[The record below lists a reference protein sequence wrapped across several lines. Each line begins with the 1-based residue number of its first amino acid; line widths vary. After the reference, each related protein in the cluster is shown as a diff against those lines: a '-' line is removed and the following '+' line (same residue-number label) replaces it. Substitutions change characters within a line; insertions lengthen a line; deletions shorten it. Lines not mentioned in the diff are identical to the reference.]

1 MGDVAII
8 GRTMSDFAFTSE
20 QDEAIKTVDRS
31 VIVSAAAGSGK
42 TAVLAERCVHL
53 VCDAPPPY
61 RCNIDE
67 LLVLTF
73 TNAAAAEMRG
83 RILDKLAQRVE
94 QASTDPRLRDQLN
107 RVSTAQISTI
117 HSFCTWM
124 LRRWFSEAE
133 IDPTA
138 ELLDE
143 KEQIVLRREVLDEL
157 FEAKYATL
165 AAESKSSSSF
175 AVGRLVDAVLE
186 PTGASTLGEGEST
199 PKLLKDSAEA
209 FHKLID
215 VYGLGDDSTIA
226 RFVLRLHNFL
236 ESITDPEQWLD
247 DAASTGESRPEE
259 YVLAV
264 IDLLSAELKRQKQ
277 YCTELAAEWRQAIPS
292 SDPYL
297 ERVHIYLAQLDEW
310 LSAISSA
317 GENNKTASIEH
328 NKCASSR
335 HILEQY
341 DNTITSIASF
351 EFKKIPPKYPGK
363 GDDPSGEETR
373 KKVYKHLR
381 EGLLQ
386 HHLQERLAANTSIEL
401 LANVRQTA
409 PFVKTIV
416 GIVREFMGRLRER
429 KRQLAV
435 MDFADLERIAYELLR
450 SKEDAEKPSPIATQ
464 LQERFA
470 HVLVDEFQD
479 INPLQRAILRLV
491 SRETDPQSAGNL
503 FVVGDVKQSIYRFR
517 QAEPALFLD
526 RWNEFHRRALANAS
540 PKSAGSAISL
550 QQNYRSRK
558 EIIDTVN
565 IIFRQLMRGATSA
578 IVYDDEAELR
588 MGKEWGESRPCQVE
602 LHLLEA
608 KATLPDADEES
619 ANLDSVEE
627 ATEGAALTDADQP
640 ARWQPIEREAYLI
653 GSQIREMQ
661 SKSFLVEA
669 GPLRLGDIAILLR
682 AKKINAR
689 LVANVLSKMGIPSAA
704 DESGSLFEARE
715 IRDALAGLQLLD
727 NLQQDIPLASVMR
740 SGLFGVIFSEDDLVE
755 IRHLDRGV
763 SFHEVVSQYA
773 RNGSDAG
780 LRERLQALLQRLDR
794 CRADF
799 QRKPLPDA
807 LASLY
812 DSHGYFAYLGGLPQG
827 SARQANLHALHDL
840 ARKHSSFRRQGLHR
854 FLAFLQAL
862 QDGETEL
869 SVASSSVGALDAVR
883 ITSIHGSKGLQ
894 FPVVFLAGMGTK
906 INFQDRNNRLIF
918 ERQSKIGLRAI
929 DTRRMVESP
938 SAAHMVAAAEI
949 ERTTREEEMRLLYVA
964 MTRAQ
969 EKLVLVGSQPH
980 VASIDVPPT
989 SKRTVTEFEITR
1001 AKSYLDWVVPILV
1014 EVNANLANTASESA
1028 VPFTIIKHDSAGI
1041 SEWRLGSEGA
1051 NDSEAIRKAVAN
1063 GDALPL
1069 ASAHISD
1076 GSLRRELRNRLSY
1089 VYPNLASTTQRA
1101 AMGASEFKGAFN
1113 FTQNTEA
1120 APERSRKSVS
1130 IHVDRSAAESRDT
1143 AATRG
1148 IVNHRVLQHL
1158 DFVVAADASGI
1169 DRELQRMQAA
1179 NLITTDEMGLVDRQ
1193 SIEWFISTPL
1203 AETLRRA
1210 DARYRREFTYI
1221 FKEKPGFLDRTI
1233 QDEDESVLVRGI
1245 IDGILESAAGL
1256 EIVDFKTDAIRA
1268 EEAEARAVQYN
1279 PQMQMYARAMTNIWK
1294 TPVITSHLVFLAARR
1309 IVSLSQHQLGVLDHA
1324 TPTL

>member
-8 GRTMSDFAFTSE
+8 AAAMSDFAFTSE

-42 TAVLAERCVHL
+42 TAVLAERCVYL

-73 TNAAAAEMRG
+73 TSAAAAEMRG

-107 RVSTAQISTI
+107 RVNTAQISTI

-157 FEAKYATL
+157 FESKYAAL
-165 AAESKSSSSF
+165 ASESNSTSSF

-186 PTGASTLGEGEST
+186 PTGASSLGDGESKSNF
-199 PKLLKDSAEA
+199 PKDSAEA
-209 FHKLID
+209 FHQLID

-226 RFVLRLHNFL
+226 RFVLRLHSFL
-236 ESITDPEQWLD
+236 ESITEPEQWLD
-247 DAASTGESRPEE
+247 EAVGAVESQPEE
-259 YVLAV
+259 YVLAA
-264 IDLLSAELKRQKQ
+264 IDLLRAELGWQMQ
-277 YCTELAAEWRQAIPS
+277 YCNELAAEWQQTIQS

-297 ERVHIYLAQLDEW
+297 QRLQLYGDQLEAW
-310 LSAISSA
+310 LTQLPKYHSAPI
-317 GENNKTASIEH
+317 SIEDAFRRFDEVRDGIGAFRFKNLPGGTSEKAKDSAH
-328 NKCASSR
+328 GANQNDVYEELKKTMIKGRLKDSLVVQSS
-335 HILEQY
+335 
-341 DNTITSIASF
+341 S
-351 EFKKIPPKYPGK
+351 
-363 GDDPSGEETR
+363 
-373 KKVYKHLR
+373 
-381 EGLLQ
+381 
-386 HHLQERLAANTSIEL
+386 EL
-401 LANVRQTA
+401 LASVRQTA

-416 GIVREFMGRLRER
+416 GIVREFMQRFRER

-464 LQERFA
+464 LHERFA
-470 HVLVDEFQD
+470 HVLLDEFQD
-479 INPLQRAILRLV
+479 INPLQRSILRLV
-491 SRETDPQSAGNL
+491 SREADPQSAGNL

-517 QAEPALFLD
+517 QAEPALFLN
-526 RWNEFHRRALANAS
+526 RWNEFHQSVVPANSRKS
-540 PKSAGSAISL
+540 PGSAISL
-550 QQNYRSRK
+550 QRNYRSRC

-565 IIFRQLMRGATSA
+565 IIFRQLMRGGTSA
-578 IVYDDEAELR
+578 IVYDDEADLR
-588 MGKEWGESRPCQVE
+588 LGKKWGESKGCQVE
-602 LHLLEA
+602 VHLLEA
-608 KATLPDADEES
+608 KATLPDTDEES
-619 ANLDSVEE
+619 SNVDSVEE

-682 AKKINAR
+682 AKRVNAR
-689 LVANVLSKMGIPSAA
+689 LIANVLSKMGIPSVA

-715 IRDALAGLQLLD
+715 IRDVLAGLQLLD
-727 NLQQDIPLASVMR
+727 NQRQDIPLASVMR

-755 IRHLDRGV
+755 IRHPDRTV
-763 SFHEVVSQYA
+763 SFHEVVNQYA
-773 RNGSDAG
+773 KSGLSTE
-780 LRERLQALLQRLDR
+780 LRERLKTLLQRLDR
-794 CRADF
+794 ARADF

-812 DSHGYFAYLGGLPQG
+812 DSFGYFAYLGGLPQG
-827 SARQANLHALHDL
+827 TSRQENLHALHDL

-869 SVASSSVGALDAVR
+869 SAATSSLGAQDAVR
-883 ITSIHGSKGLQ
+883 IISIHGSKGLQ

-938 SAAHMVAAAEI
+938 SAAHMLAAAEI

-980 VASIDVPPT
+980 IDSIDLSTTVNR
-989 SKRTVTEFEITR
+989 SVTEFEITR

-1014 EVNANLANTASESA
+1014 EAKASLAKTTHEDA
-1028 VPFTIIKHDSAGI
+1028 VPFTIAKHDSVEI
-1041 SEWRLGSEGA
+1041 SEWRLDSEGTR
-1051 NDSEAIRKAVAN
+1051 EGGEIRNAVAK
-1063 GDALPL
+1063 GDPLPL
-1069 ASAHISD
+1069 ANEHAND
-1076 GSLRRELRNRLSY
+1076 ESLRRELRNRLSY
-1089 VYPNLASTTQRA
+1089 VYPNLASTTQRS
-1101 AMGASEFKGAFN
+1101 AMGASEFKGAFD
-1113 FTQNTEA
+1113 FTQNPEA
-1120 APERSRKSVS
+1120 AAEGGRKSVS
-1130 IHVDRSAAESRDT
+1130 IHVDRPATESRDT

-1158 DFVVAADASGI
+1158 DFAAAFNSGGV
-1169 DRELQRMQAA
+1169 DRELQRMLAA
-1179 NLITTDEMGLVDRQ
+1179 KLINADESILVDRQ
-1193 SIEWFISTPL
+1193 SIEWFVSTPL

-1210 DARYRREFTYI
+1210 GERYRREFTYI
-1221 FKEKPGFLDRTI
+1221 FKERPGFLDRTI
-1233 QDEDESVLVRGI
+1233 HDEDESVLVRGI
-1245 IDGILESAAGL
+1245 IDGILESATGL

-1268 EEAEARAVQYN
+1268 EEAEARGAHYK

-1294 TPVITSHLVFLAARR
+1294 KPVTTCHLVFLAARR
-1309 IVSLSQHQLGVLDHA
+1309 IVSLSQDQLGVLDHA

>member
-8 GRTMSDFAFTSE
+8 AAAMSDFAFTSE

-42 TAVLAERCVHL
+42 TAVLAERCVYL

-73 TNAAAAEMRG
+73 TSAAAAEMRG

-107 RVSTAQISTI
+107 RVNTAQISTI

-157 FEAKYATL
+157 FESKYAAL
-165 AAESKSSSSF
+165 ASECNSTSPF

-186 PTGASTLGEGEST
+186 PTGASSLGDGESKANF
-199 PKLLKDSAEA
+199 PKDSAEA
-209 FHKLID
+209 FHQLID

-226 RFVLRLHNFL
+226 RFVLRLHSFL
-236 ESITDPEQWLD
+236 ESITEPERWLD
-247 DAASTGESRPEE
+247 EAVAAVESQPEE
-259 YVLAV
+259 YVLAA
-264 IDLLSAELKRQKQ
+264 IDLLRAELGRQMQ
-277 YCTELAAEWRQAIPS
+277 YCNELAAEWQQTIPS

-297 ERVHIYLAQLDEW
+297 QRLQLYGDQLEAW
-310 LSAISSA
+310 LTQLPKYHSAPI
-317 GENNKTASIEH
+317 SIEDAFRRFDEVRDGIGAFRFK
-328 NKCASSR
+328 NLPGGTSEKANDSAFGSTQNDVYEELKKTMIKGRLKDSLVAQSS
-335 HILEQY
+335 
-341 DNTITSIASF
+341 
-351 EFKKIPPKYPGK
+351 G
-363 GDDPSGEETR
+363 
-373 KKVYKHLR
+373 
-381 EGLLQ
+381 
-386 HHLQERLAANTSIEL
+386 EL
-401 LANVRQTA
+401 LASVRQTA

-416 GIVREFMGRLRER
+416 GIVREFMQRFRER

-464 LQERFA
+464 LHERFA
-470 HVLVDEFQD
+470 HVLLDEFQD
-479 INPLQRAILRLV
+479 INPLQRSILRLV

-526 RWNEFHRRALANAS
+526 RWNEFHRRAVANES
-540 PKSAGSAISL
+540 HNSAGSAISL
-550 QQNYRSRK
+550 QRNYRSRK

-565 IIFRQLMRGATSA
+565 MIFRQLMRGGTSA
-578 IVYDDEAELR
+578 IVYADEAELR
-588 MGKEWGESRPCQVE
+588 LGKEWEASGSCQVE

-608 KATLPDADEES
+608 KATAPENEDGEEEP
-619 ANLDSVEE
+619 VEE
-627 ATEGAALTDADQP
+627 VSEGAALTDADQP
-640 ARWQPIEREAYLI
+640 TRWQPIEREAYLI
-653 GSQIREMQ
+653 GSRIREMQ
-661 SKSFLVEA
+661 SNSILVD
-669 GPLRLGDIAILLR
+669 GRPLRFDQIAILLR
-682 AKKINAR
+682 AKKVNAR
-689 LVANVLSKMGIPSAA
+689 LVASVLSKMGIPSVA

-715 IRDALAGLQLLD
+715 IRDVLTGLQLLD
-727 NLQQDIPLASVMR
+727 NQHQDIPLASVMR
-740 SGLFGVIFSEDDLVE
+740 SGLFGVLFSEDELIE
-755 IRHLDRGV
+755 IRHLDCSV

-773 RNGSDAG
+773 EKGSDDG
-780 LRERLQALLQRLDR
+780 LRERLQVLLKRLNR
-794 CRADF
+794 SRADF

-812 DSHGYFAYLGGLPQG
+812 DSFGYFAYLGGLPQG
-827 SARQANLHALHDL
+827 SSRQANLHALHDL

-854 FLAFLQAL
+854 FLAFLQSL

-869 SVASSSVGALDAVR
+869 SAATSSLGAQDAVR
-883 ITSIHGSKGLQ
+883 IISIHGSKGLQ

-938 SAAHMVAAAEI
+938 SAAHMLAAAEI

-980 VASIDVPPT
+980 IDSIDLSTTVNR
-989 SKRTVTEFEITR
+989 SVTEFEITR

-1014 EVNANLANTASESA
+1014 EAKASLAKTTHQDA
-1028 VPFTIIKHDSAGI
+1028 VPFTIAKHDSAEI
-1041 SEWRLGSEGA
+1041 SEWRLDSQGTREGG
-1051 NDSEAIRKAVAN
+1051 EIRNAVAK
-1063 GDALPL
+1063 GDPLPL
-1069 ASAHISD
+1069 ANEHAND
-1076 GSLRRELRNRLSY
+1076 ESLRRELRNRLSY
-1089 VYPNLASTTQRA
+1089 VYPNLASTTQRS
-1101 AMGASEFKGAFN
+1101 AMGASEFKGAFD
-1113 FTQNTEA
+1113 FTQNPEA
-1120 APERSRKSVS
+1120 AAEGGRKSVS
-1130 IHVDRSAAESRDT
+1130 IHVDRPATESRDT

-1158 DFVVAADASGI
+1158 DFAAAFNSGGV
-1169 DRELQRMQAA
+1169 DRELQRMLAA
-1179 NLITTDEMGLVDRQ
+1179 KLINADESILVDRQ
-1193 SIEWFISTPL
+1193 SIEWFVSTPL

-1210 DARYRREFTYI
+1210 GERYRREFTYI
-1221 FKEKPGFLDRTI
+1221 FKERPGFLDRTI
-1233 QDEDESVLVRGI
+1233 HDEDESVLVRGI
-1245 IDGILESAAGL
+1245 IDGILESATGL

-1268 EEAEARAVQYN
+1268 EEAEARGAHYK

-1294 TPVITSHLVFLAARR
+1294 KPVTTCHLVFLAARR
-1309 IVSLSQHQLGVLDHA
+1309 IVSLSQDQLGVLDHA